1 MGPPL
6 AFLLGAVLIWLVANG
21 KAADIWSAAFGT
33 GKPAIRPPDPST
45 GAGGTSTSPLNPL
58 PSQPGVIQSPP
69 TTSTG

>member
-33 GKPAIRPPDPST
+33 GKPATRPPDPST
-45 GAGGTSTSPLNPL
+45 
-58 PSQPGVIQSPP
+58 SQPGGSTSLPPGSTITSPP